1 MSKYYT
7 DKCFC
12 GLKSACPL
20 APYNFSDQAFCFLC
34 FFLDQVGPII
44 PLHLSTSV
52 VVAQN
57 IHRLQVN
64 QLSENVSLPPQ
75 MWSLLCQEELTLLH
89 WPPEICTKVV
99 MIQLQVLDQTMKFS
113 LLLPSLRTGWTQ
125 NLSFFLFLFRNIWT
139 SSSALDVNFIFF
151 TVSFWGQ
158 IFCRNT
164 ARLVHACNKFASKQN

>member
-64 QLSENVSLPPQ
+64 QLSENLSLPPQ

-113 LLLPSLRTGWTQ
+113 LLLLPLSVCSFSCLETSELAHCHLMPTWVLSLCVSWGRS
-125 NLSFFLFLFRNIWT
+125 N
-139 SSSALDVNFIFF
+139 ALGV
-151 TVSFWGQ
+151 
-158 IFCRNT
+158 
-164 ARLVHACNKFASKQN
+164 